1 MVNPATGNANA
12 PGPAI
17 RRSPDLSP
25 RDWLEAGQSLLRR
38 GGLRALKLRPLASE
52 LRVSTGSFYHHFGDF
67 DDYQG
72 RLADYFAGAQIAEV
86 IDAIGRAEA
95 NPIGRIRLLAQV
107 VRRRG
112 MSRLSIAMRAWAESD
127 PRARDAVQRHDGQ
140 LIGFLVE
147 CLQANGFD
155 RHDAMVRSYA
165 LMTLGLSKVHAPELD
180 RATLMEEMIAL
191 LCYPGDRMTTGMV
204 AEERACGPGS
214 TITSS

>member
-1 MVNPATGNANA
+1 MVTNDPVPA
-12 PGPAI
+12 
-17 RRSPDLSP
+17 RSPDLSP

-38 GGLRALKLRPLASE
+38 GGLRTLKLRPLASE
-52 LRVSTGSFYHHFGDF
+52 LRVSTGSFYHHFPDF

-72 RLADYFAGAQIAEV
+72 QLAGYFAGAQIAEL
-86 IDAIGRAEA
+86 IDAIGRAEVD
-95 NPIGRIRLLAQV
+95 PIGRIRLLAQI

-127 PRARDAVQRHDGQ
+127 PRARTAVERHDEQ
-140 LIGFLVE
+140 VLGFLVA
-147 CLQANGFD
+147 CLQARGFD

-191 LCYPGDRMTTGMV
+191 LCHPPIDTTTHTV
-204 AEERACGPGS
+204 AQERACPEAS
-214 TITSS
+214 TISS